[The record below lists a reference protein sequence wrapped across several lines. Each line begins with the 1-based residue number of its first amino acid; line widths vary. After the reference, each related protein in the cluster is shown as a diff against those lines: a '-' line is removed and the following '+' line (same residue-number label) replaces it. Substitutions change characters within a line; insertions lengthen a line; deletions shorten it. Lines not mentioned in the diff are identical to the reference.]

1 MLPNGKTKPAKPS
14 SCMSTARE
22 LSVVGVGGMDGG
34 WSEGEQMGGGEFSMG
49 SG

>member
-14 SCMSTARE
+14 NCKSTARE
-22 LSVVGVGGMDGG
+22 LSVVGAGGMAGG
-34 WSEGEQMGGGEFSMG
+34 WSEGEEMGGGVFSMG